1 MIGMMKERRW
11 IEVRVNNQYL
21 KEVRASCTRHLF
33 LYSLPDREEL
43 SIITINK

>member
-1 MIGMMKERRW
+1 MRG
-11 IEVRVNNQYL
+11 RVNSQYL

-43 SIITINK
+43 SIVTFSMIASGHHA